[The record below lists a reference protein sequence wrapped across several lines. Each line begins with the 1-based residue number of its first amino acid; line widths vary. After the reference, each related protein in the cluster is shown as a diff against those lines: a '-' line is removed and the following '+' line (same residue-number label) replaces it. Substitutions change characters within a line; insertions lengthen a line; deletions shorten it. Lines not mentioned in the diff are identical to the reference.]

1 MKSKRYRR
9 KRRLNVMR
17 LFVVTVMLLVFLGF
31 VITQRN
37 RNLDAVGG
45 GQNQKVSETDE
56 SRDNEA
62 VMKQIF
68 ADETRYP

>member
-1 MKSKRYRR
+1 MKSRRYRR
-9 KRRLNVMR
+9 KHRLNVMR
-17 LFVVTVMLLVFLGF
+17 IFVVTVMILVFLGF
-31 VITQRN
+31 IVTQRN

-45 GQNQKVSETDE
+45 RQNQKVSKTDE
-56 SRDNEA
+56 GRDNEA

>member
-9 KRRLNVMR
+9 KHRYNAMR
-17 LFVVTVMLLVFLGF
+17 LFVVTALLLVFLGF

-37 RNLDAVGG
+37 HNREDMR
-45 GQNQKVSETDE
+45 QNQKVSEAND
-56 SRDNEA
+56 SRDNESTI
-62 VMKQIF
+62 KQIF